1 MLLFGQEGPGLSEEA
16 RALSEAVLAIRQ
28 FGSTRSINAAAASAV
43 AMHEW
48 VRRWAPEE

>member
-1 MLLFGQEGPGLSEEA
+1 
-16 RALSEAVLAIRQ
+16 VLAIRQ

-48 VRRWAPEE
+48 IRRHAGGTSTAAG